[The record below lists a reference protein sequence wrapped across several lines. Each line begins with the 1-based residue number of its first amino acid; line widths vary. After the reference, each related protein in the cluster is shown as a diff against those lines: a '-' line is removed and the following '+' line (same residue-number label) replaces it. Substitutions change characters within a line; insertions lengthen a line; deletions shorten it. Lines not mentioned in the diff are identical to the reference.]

1 MPVKNNL
8 EHSLYVKNLYH
19 NAGRII
25 RDKLFDKYSAYIDYI
40 SAYIISAEYFRINCI
55 YDPIGAFF
63 DAVCHMIIKQFSD
76 NKDIVIYQIMSPHHK
91 KDVICGLSVI
101 HNHTAYAT
109 LYNMNVC
116 KSIKLYT
123 IHFSEKDIGMLE
135 LSDNLFKMSKT
146 IQQKQL

>member
-40 SAYIISAEYFRINCI
+40 SAYTISAEYFRINCI

-76 NKDIVIYQIMSPHHK
+76 NNDIMIYQIMSPHHK

-101 HNHTAYAT
+101 HNHTAYAN
-109 LYNMNVC
+109 LYNLNVC
-116 KSIKLYT
+116 KTVKLYT
-123 IHFSEKDIGMLE
+123 ISFSEKDIRILE

>member
-1 MPVKNNL
+1 MPVKNNR

-25 RDKLFDKYSAYIDYI
+25 SDKLFDKYLAYIDYI
-40 SAYIISAEYFRINCI
+40 SAYKISADCFHINCI

-63 DAVCHMIIKQFSD
+63 DSVCHMIIQLFSD

-101 HNHTAYAT
+101 HNHTAYAN
-109 LYNMNVC
+109 LYNLNMC
-116 KSIKLYT
+116 KPVKLYT
-123 IHFSEKDIGMLE
+123 IPFSEKDIRMLE